1 MKVLFAAFVV
11 VVSLTMTNGNSI
23 DMMWKLMC
31 SIKNDSAKVNH
42 LRVCMGECN
51 KQRAEWLPDAIT
63 KCEYSKFS
71 YGNFEEF
78 VREMCNAEKEADMKE
93 VKECIANEIVKTG
106 EDLDEAMSEA
116 VKNCF

>member
-1 MKVLFAAFVV
+1 MKVLFPALVV

-31 SIKNDSAKVNH
+31 SIKDDTAKVNH
-42 LRVCMGECN
+42 LRVCIGKRF
-51 KQRAEWLPDAIT
+51 KQQAGWLPDAVK

-71 YGNFEEF
+71 YGNFGEF
-78 VREMCNAEKEADMKE
+78 VKEMCKAEKEADMKE
-93 VKECIANEIVKTG
+93 VKECVGNEILKAG
-106 EDLDEAMSEA
+106 EGLDEAMSDA